1 MKEVLRKSKKKDV
14 KENKIILLFLLLI
27 IAFTVIDIVINRI
40 NIRNNERITESLYT
54 VSESS
59 KEQISKLSNEEQI
72 NIYLFD
78 YTEEDYIYD
87 FAKKYHELNN
97 NINVEIKKVNDDE
110 ELASQY
116 GIKEGEYNILIISGE
131 KSKLYEDDD
140 LYSYDYNTGDII
152 NLTEQRLTNGI
163 MQVASAIEKYPVY
176 ILKGHEKYGIN
187 DDMSI
192 LKKYIELENYEIK
205 ELKLSDNDIPEDCKI
220 IVVTALNSDFS
231 DEETDKIKGYINNGG
246 NILWL
251 EDAIFEEKEFNNAN
265 SILEIYGI
273 DKENTG
279 VILEQEKNKNIMQN
293 PYLILPEINIFE
305 EEKINMPSKV
315 MFYYSTKLNFVD
327 DEKSKELN
335 VTKTELLSTS
345 EKALFKTDLSQ
356 DAMTKKEGDEENKFT
371 VGAILEK
378 TLEED
383 KNSKLIIY
391 ANNYFVTNQTMTIGK
406 EEIPVVDL
414 YNNKVLIG
422 SSIDY
427 LFEKESN
434 NTLGKVMPRN
444 YYIGIEDES
453 VKQAIIIE
461 IIIFAL
467 LAVGIVF
474 IKKRNKK

>member
-220 IVVTALNSDFS
+220 IVVTALNSDFL

-305 EEKINMPSKV
+305 EEKINIPSKV

>member
-220 IVVTALNSDFS
+220 IVVTALNRDFS